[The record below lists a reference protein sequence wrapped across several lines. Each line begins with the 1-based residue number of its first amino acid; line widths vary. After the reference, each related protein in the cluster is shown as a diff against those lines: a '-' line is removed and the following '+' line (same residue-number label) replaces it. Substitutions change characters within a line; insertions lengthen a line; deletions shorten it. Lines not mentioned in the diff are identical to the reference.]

1 MVNLLKNKKFTY
13 ILFASSLLLVV
24 SFVCALLVGR
34 FGIKLSS
41 FFGMLFGNGD
51 YAIEKSI
58 MLNLRLSRT
67 VIAGLVGAALSV
79 SGLLYQETFRNK
91 LVSPDLLG
99 VSSGAGVG
107 AALAIILGLPAFFIS
122 GFAFIFG
129 LLTVAA
135 TLFVAKV
142 FRNNSSMILTL
153 SGIIVGGLMGSV
165 LSFIKYLADA
175 ETTLASITFWLMGSF
190 ETSVMSDVWY
200 LLPITLVCLTVV
212 LLISYRI
219 NVVALGKE
227 EAQTK
232 GVNYVFYRMLII
244 LVATLL
250 TASSVAFAGTISWIG
265 LVIPHIVRLCVGRDT
280 TKTIPLSI
288 TFGAS
293 FMIISD
299 ILCRSFTAAEI
310 PISAI
315 TGFFGTIV
323 FIAIMYARR
332 NTLHEND

>member
-1 MVNLLKNKKFTY
+1 MVSHLKSKKFVY
-13 ILFASSLLLVV
+13 ILTASFVLLLT
-24 SFVCALLVGR
+24 SFVCALLFGR
-34 FGIKLSS
+34 FGIKLSA
-41 FFGMLFGNGD
+41 FVGMLFGNGD
-51 YAIEKSI
+51 YAIERSI
-58 MLNLRLSRT
+58 ILNLRLPRT
-67 VIAGLVGAALSV
+67 IIAGLVGAALSV

-165 LSFIKYLADA
+165 LSFVKYLADA

-190 ETSVMSDVWY
+190 ETSVMNDVWY
-200 LLPITLVCLTVV
+200 LLPITVVCLTFV

-219 NVVALGKE
+219 NIVALGKE
-227 EAQTK
+227 EAQSK
-232 GVNYVFYRMLII
+232 GINYVFYRSLII

-265 LVIPHIVRLCVGRDT
+265 LVIPHIVRLSVGRDT

-332 NTLHEND
+332 NMLHEND